1 VYLTLL
7 PFFGGRVVAE
17 VKRNEE
23 GSKAGMGA
31 EWKILAGRGGRS
43 ELPTGLGCGSSLREA
58 RGEVV
63 ANERERTREKACEPD
78 NSRGEMARA

>member
-1 VYLTLL
+1 M
-7 PFFGGRVVAE
+7 VAE
-17 VKRNEE
+17 VKRNEG

-43 ELPTGLGCGSSLREA
+43 ELAAGLWFVAPRG

-63 ANERERTREKACEPD
+63 ANELRENERE
-78 NSRGEMARA
+78 SVRA